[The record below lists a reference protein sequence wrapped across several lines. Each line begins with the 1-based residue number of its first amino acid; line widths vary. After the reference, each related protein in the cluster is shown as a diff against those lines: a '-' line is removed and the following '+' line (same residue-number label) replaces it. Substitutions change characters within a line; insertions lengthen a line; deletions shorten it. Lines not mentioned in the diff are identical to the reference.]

1 MCPDQELLTHLQTI
15 RTKSSIIS
23 TLEAILEDDSYLF
36 HLCLFHHKH
45 IFPPWFSW
53 CGGDTPRS
61 SRSPL
66 HGTSVLRLNP
76 FHEVGQIAGSCACVE
91 VELRRLDQKALV
103 ITSRCPNR
111 PTYSTWETNIAI
123 ENGQFLVDLH
133 SYVSL
138 RIPMFVRR
146 GQFRFHLC
154 GYCRY
159 CLDMKLHS
167 IISQLCMIYLY
178 IYICVCK
185 HIYICVYV
193 WCLVSLVISSLV
205 GHPIQYLD
213 VFGIYNG
220 PLVGV

>member
-1 MCPDQELLTHLQTI
+1 MIPIYFT
-15 RTKSSIIS
+15 
-23 TLEAILEDDSYLF
+23 Y
-36 HLCLFHHKH
+36 LFHHKH

-61 SRSPL
+61 PRSPL
-66 HGTSVLRLNP
+66 HGTSLLRLNP

-91 VELRRLDQKALV
+91 VELRRVDQKALV
-103 ITSRCPNR
+103 KTYRFPNR
-111 PTYSTWETNIAI
+111 PTYPTWETNIAI

-138 RIPMFVRR
+138 RIPILMCRD
-146 GQFRFHLC
+146 QFRFHLC

-167 IISQLCMIYLY
+167 IISQLCMIY

-185 HIYICVYV
+185 HMYIYIYYTYI
-193 WCLVSLVISSLV
+193 WFLVSLVISSIV